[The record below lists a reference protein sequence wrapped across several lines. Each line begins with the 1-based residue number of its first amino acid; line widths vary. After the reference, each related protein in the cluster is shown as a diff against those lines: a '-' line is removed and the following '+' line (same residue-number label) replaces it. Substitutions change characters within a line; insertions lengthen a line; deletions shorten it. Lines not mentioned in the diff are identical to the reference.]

1 MGGRTDFETVLEE
14 RLTALVRAEQGRGT
28 DPTGKGGY
36 CVTYKFQQVDVD
48 SVTANHF
55 SKPPGMRGE
64 VLSILR
70 TNVTEDFNGAET
82 IDIGEVGGAAD
93 TVVNG
98 ALLATALLI
107 GESDRATIV
116 AGATPIIPQTVQE
129 GIMAITSV
137 GTTGRCDFSLT
148 IRWFR

>member
-1 MGGRTDFETVLEE
+1 MSRTDFENVLEE

-48 SVTANHF
+48 TVTANHF

-70 TNVTEDFNGAET
+70 YNITEAFDAAET
-82 IDIGEVGGAAD
+82 IDIGEAGGAAD

-98 ALLATALLI
+98 ATLPIIALDL
-107 GESDRATIV
+107 SDRATIV

-137 GTTGRCDFSLT
+137 GTTGRADFALT